1 MLIMIYHIANQCDR
15 LFFRIGT
22 PSAASALFCM
32 TVLMSVI
39 MLVVV
44 MIVMVVMVMIVMVVV
59 MMRMLMSMG
68 DHIAVFVRDN
78 VHIQSPFHAAAAR
91 KRLHI
96 IAAGAETH
104 LLKF

>member
-1 MLIMIYHIANQCDR
+1 
-15 LFFRIGT
+15 
-22 PSAASALFCM
+22 
-32 TVLMSVI
+32 MSVI
-39 MLVVV
+39 MLVV
-44 MIVMVVMVMIVMVVV
+44 VMIVMVVV